1 MMKFEKF
8 NFTNLEKIEKKL
20 VFWIFRKRHRIVLF
34 IFFLLLL
41 FTAYYIPYLN
51 LFINSYLILSVL
63 LLLALFILDIDSKPF
78 FIIGLTLFFLTFVL
92 WSVNQI
98 EEAETLAEYIYLI
111 LLSGSIKALFSS

>member
-1 MMKFEKF
+1 MKFEKF